1 MGAIDTIVAT
11 TITVSEQ
18 TRRRLADYK
27 HGDDTF
33 DEVLNRLMDKVPLAD
48 DMAELIA
55 EHERRLADF
64 QGVPADEFMHRLRK
78 EHGMDSPG

>member
-1 MGAIDTIVAT
+1 
-11 TITVSEQ
+11 
-18 TRRRLADYK
+18 
-27 HGDDTF
+27 
-33 DEVLNRLMDKVPLAD
+33 MDKVPLAD

-64 QGVPADEFMHRLRK
+64 QGVPADEFMRRLRK